1 MPPKRKY
8 NDEYIKFGFTDIT
21 VNKEVRPQ
29 CVICTT
35 VLSND
40 ALKPAK
46 LERHL
51 KTVHPNLSDRSREFF
66 EGKKENFKKMKLGT
80 SGARFETSEKVLHT
94 SYEISLLIAKSKKPH
109 TIGETLIKPCL
120 LKATE
125 EILGKEAVKKIQD
138 IPLSNNTVKSRI
150 GNMSQDIEEQLI
162 CLIKKSPWFA
172 LQCDESTDVAQCCQL
187 LIFVRFLSGDN
198 TIKEE
203 LLLSQVLETTSK
215 GVDVMKIIL
224 DYFEKHKLMW
234 ENLAGFCTDG
244 APAMLGSRSGLATL
258 VKQKN
263 PTILTTHCII
273 HRQALTSKTLPKDL
287 AFAMKISI
295 QLVNAVKNSALNTRV
310 FQKLCANM
318 DAEHETLLFH
328 TETRWLSKGNMLAR
342 LFELRE
348 ELKVFLIDK
357 GMNYL
362 HEQLC
367 EPKIEMQIAYL
378 ADIFAHL
385 NHLNL
390 QLQGS
395 GNVKLEGSANIF
407 VFEDK
412 VRAFVCKINL
422 WIDKTQMKNYSVF
435 PTLRVLIDDEH
446 YKCFTEDI
454 QNNVLEHLRVLK
466 EEFTRYFPEYGV
478 VDTDVVKKLIRN
490 PFIVEVN
497 NVQEEMQEELIDLQN
512 DSNLKSSFE
521 FSTNLEEFWCKKA
534 MGYPNIRQTALRF
547 LMVFSTTY
555 LCEQGFSSLLSIK
568 NKQRNR
574 LNPSDDMRLALSNS
588 IVPRISQLVKEARP
602 NKSH

>member
-1 MPPKRKY
+1 
-8 NDEYIKFGFTDIT
+8 
-21 VNKEVRPQ
+21 
-29 CVICTT
+29 
-35 VLSND
+35 
-40 ALKPAK
+40 
-46 LERHL
+46 
-51 KTVHPNLSDRSREFF
+51 
-66 EGKKENFKKMKLGT
+66 MKLGT

-125 EILGKEAVKKIQD
+125 EILGKEAAKKIQD

-198 TIKEE
+198 TIKKE

-263 PTILTTHCII
+263 PTTLTTHCII
-273 HRQALTSKTLPKDL
+273 HRQALASKTLPKDL

-295 QLVNAVKNSALNTRV
+295 QLVNAIKNSALNTRV

-348 ELKVFLIDK
+348 ELKFFLIDK

-362 HEQLC
+362 YEQLC
-367 EPKIEMQIAYL
+367 
-378 ADIFAHL
+378 
-385 NHLNL
+385 
-390 QLQGS
+390 S

-407 VFEDK
+407 V
-412 VRAFVCKINL
+412 
-422 WIDKTQMKNYSVF
+422 KNYSVF
-435 PTLRVLIDDEH
+435 PNLRVLIDDEH

-454 QNNVLEHLRVLK
+454 QNNVLEHLRILK

-478 VDTDVVKKLIRN
+478 VDIDVVKKLIRN
-490 PFIVEVN
+490 PFTVEVN
-497 NVQEEMQEELIDLQN
+497 NVQEEMQEELIDFQN

-555 LCEQGFSSLLSIK
+555 LYEQGFSSLLSIQ

>member
-1 MPPKRKY
+1 
-8 NDEYIKFGFTDIT
+8 
-21 VNKEVRPQ
+21 
-29 CVICTT
+29 
-35 VLSND
+35 
-40 ALKPAK
+40 
-46 LERHL
+46 
-51 KTVHPNLSDRSREFF
+51 
-66 EGKKENFKKMKLGT
+66 
-80 SGARFETSEKVLHT
+80 
-94 SYEISLLIAKSKKPH
+94 
-109 TIGETLIKPCL
+109 
-120 LKATE
+120 
-125 EILGKEAVKKIQD
+125 
-138 IPLSNNTVKSRI
+138 
-150 GNMSQDIEEQLI
+150 
-162 CLIKKSPWFA
+162 
-172 LQCDESTDVAQCCQL
+172 
-187 LIFVRFLSGDN
+187 
-198 TIKEE
+198 
-203 LLLSQVLETTSK
+203 
-215 GVDVMKIIL
+215 
-224 DYFEKHKLMW
+224 MW

-244 APAMLGSRSGLATL
+244 APAMLGSRLGLATL

-263 PTILTTHCII
+263 PTTLTTHCII
-273 HRQALTSKTLPKDL
+273 HRQALASKTLPKDL

-318 DAEHETLLFH
+318 DAEYETLLFH

-378 ADIFAHL
+378 ADIFGHL

-390 QLQGS
+390 QLQGY

-412 VRAFVCKINL
+412 
-422 WIDKTQMKNYSVF
+422 
-435 PTLRVLIDDEH
+435 
-446 YKCFTEDI
+446 
-454 QNNVLEHLRVLK
+454 NNVLEHLRVLK

-490 PFIVEVN
+490 PFTVEVN
-497 NVQEEMQEELIDLQN
+497 NVQEEMQDELIDLQN

-521 FSTNLEEFWCKKA
+521 YSTNLEEFWCKKA

-547 LMVFSTTY
+547 LIVFSTTY

-588 IVPRISQLVKEARP
+588 IVPRISQLTLEDDWNFPDKWKLYSITPVLKSGDVSLVSNYRP
-602 NKSH
+602 ISILSHIAKSFESIVLNNIQPSANRL